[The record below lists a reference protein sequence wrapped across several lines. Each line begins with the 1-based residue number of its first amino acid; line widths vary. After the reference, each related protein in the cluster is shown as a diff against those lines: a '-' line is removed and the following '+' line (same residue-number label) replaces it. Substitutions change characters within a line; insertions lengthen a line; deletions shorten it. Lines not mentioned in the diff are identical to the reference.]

1 MKVDVLLVDDEPG
14 VLYML
19 REVLVHRGLSVLAVS
34 SGEDALRELEHAD
47 VVVSDL
53 AMPGMDGLAL
63 LDQVKAKRPELP
75 FVLVTAHGN
84 ERVAVNAMKRGAYDY
99 LTKPVDIDELG
110 LLVERALEGSRLRG
124 EVRAMRIER
133 ALGQRLVAE
142 SAAMKRLLDAV
153 SRVAQRDVTVL
164 VRGETGTGKE
174 LVSTLIH
181 LESTRHMKPLVRFNC
196 AALPADLA
204 EAELFGHARGAFT
217 GAVGARKGFFADAHG
232 GTLVLDEVGDLPLAL
247 QPKLLRALQEGE
259 IQPVGGRVEK
269 VDVRVV
275 ASTHRDLAAEVKA
288 GRFREDLYYRLAV
301 VELKVPSLSERREE
315 IPVLARA
322 LARKWG
328 ERFGLG
334 EVTISPELAQH
345 LMDSA
350 WPGNV
355 RQLENTIARMI
366 ALFGT
371 NLNEASFQAATSAPS
386 PSAQDEDL
394 EREPLRNDV
403 PLREQT
409 EAFERGILQRVLR
422 ECGGNQS
429 EAARR
434 LAIGRVTL
442 IDKMKKH
449 GLRTA

>member
-1 MKVDVLLVDDEPG
+1 
-14 VLYML
+14 
-19 REVLVHRGLSVLAVS
+19 
-34 SGEDALRELEHAD
+34 
-47 VVVSDL
+47 
-53 AMPGMDGLAL
+53 
-63 LDQVKAKRPELP
+63 
-75 FVLVTAHGN
+75 
-84 ERVAVNAMKRGAYDY
+84 
-99 LTKPVDIDELG
+99 
-110 LLVERALEGSRLRG
+110 
-124 EVRAMRIER
+124 MRIER

-174 LVSTLIH
+174 LISGLIH
-181 LESTRHMKPLVRFNC
+181 LESARLNKPLVRFNC

-217 GAVGARKGFFADAHG
+217 GAVGARKGFFAEAHG
-232 GTLVLDEVGDLPLAL
+232 GTLVLDEIGDLPLAL

-334 EVTISPELAQH
+334 EVSISPELAQ
-345 LMDSA
+345 LLTDSA

-366 ALFGT
+366 ALYGT
-371 NLNEASFQAATSAPS
+371 NLNEASFQAATSAPT
-386 PSAQDEDL
+386 PSAQDDDL

-409 EAFERGILQRVLR
+409 DAFERGILQRVLR

-449 GLRTA
+449 GLREA